1 MSMSR
6 GARLLGYLL
15 GGLTVI
21 AGAATLFFSYFGV
34 QLLYTAA
41 TFRGEGSLGHVG
53 MYIAAIVYPVMA
65 LVCGSITW
73 FAFRAARRRLRAEPP
88 A

>member
-1 MSMSR
+1 MGMSG

-15 GGLTVI
+15 GVIAMI
-21 AGAATLFFSYFGV
+21 AGAAALFFGYFGV
-34 QLLYTAA
+34 QLVYAAA

-53 MYIAAIVYPVMA
+53 MYIAAVVYPIMA
-65 LVCGSITW
+65 VICGSVAW
-73 FAFRAARRRLRAEPP
+73 FAGRAARRRLRAHAP

>member
-1 MSMSR
+1 MSTSG

-15 GGLTVI
+15 GGLAVI
-21 AGAATLFFSYFGV
+21 AAAATLFFGYFGV
-34 QLLYTAA
+34 QLVYTAA

-53 MYIAAIVYPVMA
+53 MYIAAVVYPVMA
-65 LVCGSITW
+65 LICGSVAW
-73 FAFRAARRRLRAEPP
+73 FTGRAARRRLRAQPP

>member
-1 MSMSR
+1 MSTSR
-6 GARLLGYLL
+6 AARLLGYLL
-15 GGLTVI
+15 GGLMVI

-34 QLLYTAA
+34 QLVYTAA

-53 MYIAAIVYPVMA
+53 MYIAAVVYPVLA
-65 LVCGSITW
+65 LICGSIAW
-73 FAFRAARRRLRAEPP
+73 FAGRAARRRLRAQPP

>member
-1 MSMSR
+1 MSTSE

-15 GGLTVI
+15 GGLAVI
-21 AGAATLFFSYFGV
+21 AGAATLFFGYFGV
-34 QLLYTAA
+34 QLVYGVA

-53 MYIAAIVYPVMA
+53 MYIAAVVYPVMA
-65 LVCGSITW
+65 LICGSVAW
-73 FAFRAARRRLRAEPP
+73 FAGRAARRRLRAQPP